1 MDTNMQRESME
12 YDVVIVGAGPAGL
25 ANAIKLKQL
34 NPELNVCIVEK
45 ASEVGGHILSGNVF
59 ETKALDEL
67 LPDWKNMD
75 GCPIKTKV
83 VKEKFLFLL
92 SDKMSFSWP
101 AWLLPP
107 VQHNKGN
114 YIISLANLCRWLGQT
129 AENLGVEIYPGFAAS
144 EVLFNDDNSVKG
156 IATNDM
162 GIDING
168 EKKDTY
174 EPGIELHAKVTVFA
188 EGCRGHLGKQ
198 LIKKYELDKESDPQ
212 QYGIGLKEI
221 WEVPDENHDE
231 GLVLHSAGWPLDNNT
246 YGGSFVYHAANNQI
260 YMGYVVGL
268 DYKNPYLS
276 PFEEFQRFKTH
287 PSIKKMIEG
296 GKRIS
301 YGARALIEGGVQ
313 SLPKMFMPGAL
324 LIGCNAGTLNM
335 PKIKGSHTAMKSGII
350 GAEAIHEYFRDNL
363 SSLDNFENKF
373 TNSWAYKEL
382 HAARNVKPFITKFG
396 LLIGTILTGIDQI
409 LFRGKL
415 PFTLNHAHADH
426 ETLMPANR
434 CKKIEYPKPDG
445 KITFDR
451 ASSVFLTGT
460 YHAENQPVHLVL
472 EDKNLPIEYT
482 LEKFDEPAQRY
493 CPAGVYEVHKDD
505 DGSNPKFVINSQN
518 CIHCKTC
525 DIKEPSQNINWITPE
540 GSGGPKYSN
549 M

>member
-324 LIGCNAGTLNM
+324 LIGCDAGTLNM

-409 LFRGKL
+409 IFRGKL

>member
-1 MDTNMQRESME
+1 MSTDMQRESME

-34 NPELNVCIVEK
+34 NPDLNVCVVEK
-45 ASEVGGHILSGNVF
+45 ASEVGAHILSGNVF

-67 LPDWKNMD
+67 LPDWKNME

-92 SDKMSFSWP
+92 SEKSSFSWP

-168 EKKDTY
+168 QKKDTY

-198 LIKKYELDKESDPQ
+198 LIKKYELDKDSDPQ

-221 WEVPDENHDE
+221 WEVPEANHDE
-231 GLVLHSAGWPLDNNT
+231 GLILHSAGWPLDNNT
-246 YGGSFVYHAANNQI
+246 YGGSFVYHASNNQI

-276 PFEEFQRFKTH
+276 PYEEFQRFKTH
-287 PSIKKMIEG
+287 PRIKKMIDG

-301 YGARALIEGGVQ
+301 YGARALIEGGIQ

-324 LIGCNAGTLNM
+324 LIGCDAGTLNM

-350 GAEAIHEYFRDNL
+350 GAEAIDEYLKDGL
-363 SSLDNFENKF
+363 SSLENYEKKF
-373 TNSWAYKEL
+373 MDSWAYKEL

-415 PFTLNHAHADH
+415 PFTLNHSHADH
-426 ETLMPANR
+426 ETLMPASES
-434 CKKIEYPKPDG
+434 KKIEYPKPDG

-472 EDKNLPIEYT
+472 QDKELPITYT

-493 CPAGVYEVHKDD
+493 CPAGVYEIHKDD
-505 DGSNPKFVINSQN
+505 DGNNPKFVINSQN

-525 DIKEPSQNINWITPE
+525 DIKEPSQNINWVTPE

>member
-1 MDTNMQRESME
+1 MQRESME

-221 WEVPDENHDE
+221 WEVTDENHDE

-350 GAEAIHEYFRDNL
+350 GAEAIDEYFRENL

-373 TNSWAYKEL
+373 TNSWVYKEL
-382 HAARNVKPFITKFG
+382 YAARNVKPFITKFG

-426 ETLMPANR
+426 ETLMPANK

-505 DGSNPKFVINSQN
+505 DGGNPKFVINSQN